1 MIRFSIKHTFKKE
14 LKFNS
19 ALFFYFSIGFSIGF
33 SIFMVIVL
41 DNCTDKKMQQTI
53 IIKKEL

>member
-19 ALFFYFSIGFSIGF
+19 ALFFYFSIGFSID
-33 SIFMVIVL
+33 IL
-41 DNCTDKKMQQTI
+41 
-53 IIKKEL
+53 